1 MGLLNLL
8 QNIELIFVR
17 MEYLGIGVVMV
28 LALVREFLDTVKKD
42 QELWLKLLEP
52 ISILKVEILLK

>member
-1 MGLLNLL
+1 
-8 QNIELIFVR
+8 